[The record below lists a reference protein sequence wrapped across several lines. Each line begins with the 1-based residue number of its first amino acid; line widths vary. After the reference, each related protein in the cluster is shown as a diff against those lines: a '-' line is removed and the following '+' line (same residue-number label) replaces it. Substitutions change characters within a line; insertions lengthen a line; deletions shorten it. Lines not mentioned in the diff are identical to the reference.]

1 MLGNSFLK
9 IGFWEMNVNRKLDLV
24 EKYIK
29 NLSNNEDEKNELYT
43 FISQNA
49 DQFLEISERMVVEVK
64 KIKDRYPNNWK
75 EMVAMTMFSTL

>member
-9 IGFWEMNVNRKLDLV
+9 FGFWEMNANRRLDLV

-29 NLSNNEDEKNELYT
+29 NLSNNENERNELYI
-43 FISQNA
+43 FITQNA

-64 KIKDRYPNNWK
+64 KIKDRHPNSWK

>member
-1 MLGNSFLK
+1 MK
-9 IGFWEMNVNRKLDLV
+9 ENRKLDSV
-24 EKYIK
+24 KKYIK

-43 FISQNA
+43 FISQNS
-49 DQFLEISERMVVEVK
+49 DQFFEISERMVSEVK

>member
-1 MLGNSFLK
+1 MVISTISRYLRFFK
-9 IGFWEMNVNRKLDLV
+9 ITFE
-24 EKYIK
+24 
-29 NLSNNEDEKNELYT
+29 NNHNEKNELKI

-64 KIKDRYPNNWK
+64 KIKDRHPNNWK

>member
-1 MLGNSFLK
+1 
-9 IGFWEMNVNRKLDLV
+9 MNVNRKLDLV

-29 NLSNNEDEKNELYT
+29 NLSNNENEKNELYI
-43 FISQNA
+43 FITQNA